1 MIDTEKIVAITHA
14 EYLSDYRVRLHFN
27 DGKEQILNFE
37 SFLRHA
43 RNPMIRKYLDPEQF
57 TLFSLEYGDLVW
69 NDYELC
75 FPIADLYAGNI
86 EHYSTCSPETHPDSL
101 LKVAEPGTA
110 VS

>member
-43 RNPMIRKYLDPEQF
+43 RNPMYIGVLLLVIGWCVFFYSPLILA
-57 TLFSLEYGDLVW
+57 TLKITKLV
-69 NDYELC
+69 
-75 FPIADLYAGNI
+75 
-86 EHYSTCSPETHPDSL
+86 HYP
-101 LKVAEPGTA
+101 
-110 VS
+110 